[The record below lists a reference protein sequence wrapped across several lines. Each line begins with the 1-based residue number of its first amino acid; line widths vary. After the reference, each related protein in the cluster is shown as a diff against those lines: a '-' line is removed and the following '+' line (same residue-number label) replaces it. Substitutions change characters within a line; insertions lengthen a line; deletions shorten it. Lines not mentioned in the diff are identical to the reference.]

1 MKVKI
6 YVGMPMHEKF
16 LTELTIG
23 NGEYENC
30 RIPRKG
36 DIIIVNDNSYKV
48 KIVINDYDDDE
59 YILFVVNYIWG
70 E

>member
-6 YVGMPMHEKF
+6 YVGMPLEEKF
-16 LTELTIG
+16 LKEISIG
-23 NGEYENC
+23 NGEYTNC

-36 DIIIVNDNSYKV
+36 DVIILDDNSYKV
-48 KIVINDYDDDE
+48 KLVINDYDDDE
-59 YILFVVNYIWG
+59 YIIFVKNYIWG